1 MNCAGPVLWDCAR
14 QPSMNSENVG
24 KGVPLMTLRKPL
36 ASLLLLALISPAFIA
51 RPLPAQD
58 PARNPVQNSAQHAV
72 PPAVFGYRNFT
83 AEAKIEK
90 QFLAVPSA
98 KLAGQEL
105 KILTGE
111 PHLAAT
117 PEDRKTAEYVARKFR
132 AAGLETEIV
141 PYRVLLNQPKL
152 VRVEAYDASGKLLMS
167 GPTREHVAGDP
178 YQDDPRVVMPFNGSS
193 GSGDVTAEV
202 VYANYGRLE
211 DFDQLA
217 ARHIDLHGKI
227 VLARYGANF
236 RGVKVYIAE
245 ERGAAGVLLYSD
257 PQDDGY
263 AKGDAY
269 PLGPWRPET
278 GVQRGAVQYLFK
290 FPGDPETPGVAST
303 LDLPDSARGTPYGN
317 QPRISSIPIS
327 SHDAAPI
334 LQALQG
340 SVAPPGWQGALGFRY
355 RLGVTGGPGSV
366 KVHLVSEQD
375 YQRRIIWDVIGK
387 IKGTQFPAEWV
398 VAGNHRDAW
407 VYGAVDPGSGTAAML
422 EAVHGVGRLLRQGWR
437 PKRTIVFASWDAE
450 EEGLIGSTEW
460 VEQNAPALTRA
471 VAYFN
476 TDIAVSGPDFTATAV
491 PSLKQFLSELTRAVP
506 SPLGGTVY
514 QQWRV
519 SHPAQNQPPA
529 QSGSLDQ
536 DNRRAT
542 NAPFEAGE
550 EVRVSDLGS
559 GSDFTAFFQHAG
571 VPSTDI
577 GSEGPYGVYHSAFDN
592 FAWYTQ
598 NADPNF
604 VYLQEM
610 ARVFGLEALRMADA
624 DVLPYDY
631 VAYAHAIRSYIDA
644 ARQKAEIPS
653 DRSSSL
659 GRKASGQG
667 LNSLNF
673 APVQAAATRFSAAAE
688 RAHSLEISAS
698 GDLARLNLALR
709 QTETALLSE
718 QGLPHRPWYRHTIYA
733 PGEYTG
739 YAAVV
744 IPGVNEALDAH
755 DFNRAAQQL
764 TVLAQALDRAAQA
777 LNSVQ

>member
-1 MNCAGPVLWDCAR
+1 
-14 QPSMNSENVG
+14 
-24 KGVPLMTLRKPL
+24 MTLRRPL
-36 ASLLLLALISPAFIA
+36 ASLLLLALIPLAFIA
-51 RPLPAQD
+51 LPLAAQSPD
-58 PARNPVQNSAQHAV
+58 QYATPS
-72 PPAVFGYRNFT
+72 AVFGYRNFT

-98 KLAGQEL
+98 KLAGEEL
-105 KILTGE
+105 KTLTAA

-141 PYRVLLNQPKL
+141 PYRVLLNQPKA
-152 VRVEAYDASGKLLMS
+152 VRVEAYDSHGKLLMS

-227 VLARYGANF
+227 VLARYGSNF

-263 AKGDAY
+263 AKGDPY

-303 LDLPDSARGTPYGN
+303 LELPDSARGTPYGN
-317 QPRISSIPIS
+317 QPRIISIPIS
-327 SHDAAPI
+327 FRDAAPI
-334 LQALQG
+334 LKALQG
-340 SVAPPGWQGALGFRY
+340 PSAPPEWQGALGFRY
-355 RLGVTGGPGSV
+355 HLGVTGGPGSV
-366 KVHLVSEQD
+366 RVHLVSEQD

-387 IKGTQFPAEWV
+387 IKGTEYPAEWV

-422 EAVHGVGRLLRQGWR
+422 EAVHGIGKLLRQ
-437 PKRTIVFASWDAE
+437 PKRTIVFCSWDAE

-460 VEQNAPALTRA
+460 VEQNAPALARA

-476 TDIAVSGPDFTATAV
+476 TDIAVSGPDFTASAV
-491 PSLKQFLSELTRAVP
+491 PSLKQFLRELTRAVP

-519 SHPAQNQPPA
+519 SHPAKSEHSA
-529 QSGSLDQ
+529 QGEHTDQ
-536 DNRRAT
+536 DNRRTA
-542 NAPFEAGE
+542 NAPSEAGE
-550 EVRVSDLGS
+550 EVRISDLGS
-559 GSDFTAFFQHAG
+559 GSDFTAFFQRAG

-577 GSEGPYGVYHSAFDN
+577 GSEGPYGVYHSVFDN
-592 FAWYTQ
+592 FAWYTE

-631 VAYAHAIRSYIDA
+631 VAYAHAISSYIDA
-644 ARQKAEIPS
+644 AKRKAGVPS
-653 DRSSSL
+653 GRSSSL
-659 GRKASGQG
+659 GQKATGAEVDG
-667 LNSLNF
+667 LDF
-673 APVQAAATRFSAAAE
+673 ADAEAAANRFSSAAE
-688 RAHSLEISAS
+688 RAYRLEISAT

-709 QTETALLSE
+709 QAETALLSE
-718 QGLPHRPWYRHTIYA
+718 HGLPNRPWYRHTIYA

-755 DFNRAAQQL
+755 DATRAAQQL
-764 TVLAQALDRAAQA
+764 TVLTQALDRAART